1 MNRILTP
8 FEQAL
13 KSAEIDARARK
24 ALEPL
29 WNRVSGTLICSTCK
43 QILGNYGVEDE
54 NEINYY
60 ATPAGKAH
68 IMERKCESGQHPAQV
83 EYTISPTI
91 PQLPHFLTISP
102 IPGRYRSNTTH
113 GRPDQRHHSRC
124 LRHIGGHTLR
134 GVDQHIATKGHKAH
148 MASPPHRYTQ
158 HTPTHAIIRHSLGHT
173 PRHKNTR
180 GNNNAFIRP

>member
-91 PQLPHFLTISP
+91 PQLPPFPYDFTDPRTIQEQYDAWKARP
-102 IPGRYRSNTTH
+102 KTPQPMFKTH
-113 GRPDQRHHSRC
+113 R
-124 LRHIGGHTLR
+124 
-134 GVDQHIATKGHKAH
+134 
-148 MASPPHRYTQ
+148 
-158 HTPTHAIIRHSLGHT
+158 
-173 PRHKNTR
+173 
-180 GNNNAFIRP
+180 